1 MLRGKRGQSTAE
13 YAIVIG
19 LVIAAAVAMQT
30 YVKRGI
36 QAKIKG
42 VVDYA
47 PSGPIG
53 FTGDQ
58 FEPNYASS
66 NMDTTRERE
75 ETTTMKETGEV
86 TRSLAGKEI
95 TLRKGVQKTSGLSES
110 GTPIP

>member
-1 MLRGKRGQSTAE
+1 MLRRRKGQSTAE

-30 YVKRGI
+30 YVKRGL

-42 VVDYA
+42 VVDYR
-47 PSGPIG
+47 GEENM

-58 FEPNYASS
+58 FEPDYASS
-66 NMDTTRERE
+66 NIDTSRTAK
-75 ETTTMKETGEV
+75 ETTAMEETGEV
-86 TRSLAGKEI
+86 TRTQVGLDTTIRSGSQ
-95 TLRKGVQKTSGLSES
+95 TTSGLTES